1 MLRII
6 MPLDDILYLTNWSI
20 LCSHSLLN
28 YYVVRTFQTQE
39 KLMKKAEEKEKND
52 FIRHVTLKK
61 RTIDG

>member
-28 YYVVRTFQTQE
+28 YHVVRTFQTQW
-39 KLMKKAEEKEKND
+39 KLMKNAEEKEKND
-52 FIRHVTLKK
+52 FIRNVTLKK

>member
-28 YYVVRTFQTQE
+28 YYVVRTFQTQW
-39 KLMKKAEEKEKND
+39 KLMKNAEEKEKND
-52 FIRHVTLKK
+52 FIRNVTLKK
-61 RTIDG
+61 RIIDG